1 MNFLYYVLFSFS
13 DLSLEDLYPLSHGRP
28 VQAEVA
34 NTGVIMHRDQEP
46 DIATIIYLSPYYL
59 GPAPGVR
66 RAHVEHEEVLLQLG
80 DEGPRLGR
88 QQLRLGLAAAPQDGE
103 QLPQRVEP
111 LLAVHI
117 PAQLRAR
124 TGADCK

>member
-1 MNFLYYVLFSFS
+1 
-13 DLSLEDLYPLSHGRP
+13 
-28 VQAEVA
+28 
-34 NTGVIMHRDQEP
+34 MHREQEP
-46 DIATIIYLSPYYL
+46 DSVTIIYLSPYYVEL
-59 GPAPGVR
+59 VPGVR
-66 RAHVEHEEVLLQLG
+66 RAHVEHEEVLLQLR

-117 PAQLRAR
+117 TAQLRPDWGR
-124 TGADCK
+124 L